1 MKKHSAEDY
10 LDKLL
15 DSVNGEESTL
25 DELRRLKEA
34 INIEEAIDALYE
46 GEENRDAIQDDFL
59 DYFYGENDDA
69 ILNENNTKKPKKEM
83 YSRRVSKSEAEFL
96 MEFEAELAGDDYDD
110 LVKNFGNDTDAV
122 GGADLSYQGGDP
134 ELDAVAVSPKQV
146 EEKPVVEPM
155 DQESPFMELPV
166 SQPADEM
173 SAVEEVS
180 PFAEIFSEMEQP
192 VEEAPFTEEPVAAMP
207 VGGTTDS
214 FDLGGVDLGALLNEA
229 NGVEPQMDLQASE
242 TTEESAGTE
251 SVEDMFSNLFGDEAT
266 GDIGDL
272 FAAADSSSEGIDLGN
287 LGEEDLMSLLSGE
300 GGLSDLGDMLSQSNS
315 SEMPMDGLDA
325 FAAFAENEMA
335 VQSGGVANEDNKK
348 SKKAAKG
355 KGGLLDKIKELL
367 FSDDDDEDELELKK
381 SSSPTPNQLS
391 GENADILAELE
402 AEDNAPKTKG
412 GLFGKG
418 KKDKSKAKDKKEDKG
433 KKKKPEKEKKPK
445 KPKAPKEK
453 KPKKPKEVDNTPP
466 LPRGPVILI
475 WVMVLSL
482 FGLVFLGTNLVGYSS
497 QVSEAK
503 SYYNSGNY
511 AEAYQELLGLTIK
524 EKDMALYNQ
533 VATLAT
539 VDSELN
545 AYKVF
550 LQNEDYEKA
559 FDSLICAAGRC
570 ELNEDSAEV
579 YECLGQMEILK
590 KEVTNELRNYD
601 MTYEQA
607 LEMYHIKD
615 REEYTIALYT
625 KLKELGL
632 Y

>member
-173 SAVEEVS
+173 SVVEEVS

-229 NGVEPQMDLQASE
+229 N
-242 TTEESAGTE
+242 
-251 SVEDMFSNLFGDEAT
+251 

>member
-34 INIEEAIDALYE
+34 INIEEAIDALYA
-46 GEENRDAIQDDFL
+46 GEENRDVIHDDFL
-59 DYFYGENDDA
+59 DYFYGEA
-69 ILNENNTKKPKKEM
+69 ESSILNEESTKKTKKEM

-110 LVKNFGNDTDAV
+110 LVKNFGHDTDEM
-122 GGADLSYQGGDP
+122 GGEDLSYQGGDD

-146 EEKPVVEPM
+146 EENPVVEQM
-155 DQESPFMELPV
+155 VQESPFMEMPV
-166 SQPADEM
+166 AQLADEM
-173 SAVEEVS
+173 PAVEEAS

-192 VEEAPFTEEPVAAMP
+192 VEKAQFTEEPAAAMP

-272 FAAADSSSEGIDLGN
+272 FAAGDSSSEGIDLGN

-335 VQSGGVANEDNKK
+335 VQSGGAANEDNKK

-381 SSSPTPNQLS
+381 SSSPTVNQLS

-402 AEDNAPKTKG
+402 AEDNAPKGKG
-412 GLFGKG
+412 GFFGKL
-418 KKDKSKAKDKKEDKG
+418 KKDKSKDKDKKEEKG

-445 KPKAPKEK
+445 KPKVPKEK
-453 KPKKPKEVDNTPP
+453 KPKKPKEVDKTPP

-475 WVMVLSL
+475 WVMVISL
-482 FGLVFLGTNLVGYSS
+482 FALVFLGTNLIGYSA
-497 QVSEAK
+497 QISEAK
-503 SYYNSGNY
+503 SYYNTGNY
-511 AEAYQELLGLTIK
+511 AEAYQELLGLTVK

-539 VDSELN
+539 VDSEIN

-550 LQNEDYEKA
+550 LQNEDHDKA

-570 ELNEDSAEV
+570 ELNEDSADV

-590 KEVTNELRNYD
+590 KEVTSELRNYD
-601 MTYEQA
+601 MTYEEA